1 MTSLETLVAG
11 VIALAGIVGILM
23 LVDKLKT
30 IMAGTFMTKQ
40 DCSKC
45 HSAYAQQVD
54 KELKT
59 ITNNQVKQSVILALV
74 ANQLGIDLTSIN
86 LDNH

>member
-11 VIALAGIVGILM
+11 VVALAGIVGILM

-30 IMAGTFMTKQ
+30 ILAGTFVTKV
-40 DCSKC
+40 DCAKC
-45 HSAYAQQVD
+45 HSVYAQEVN
-54 KELKT
+54 KELKIINT
-59 ITNNQVKQSVILALV
+59 NQVKQSVILAMV
-74 ANQLGIDLTSIN
+74 ANNMGIDLTSIN

>member
-40 DCSKC
+40 DCAKC
-45 HSAYAQQVD
+45 HSSYAQQVD

-59 ITNNQVKQSVILALV
+59 ITNNQVKQSVILAMV
-74 ANQLGIDLTSIN
+74 ANSLGIDLTSIN